1 MEESKVINNNIDNTD
16 MSTSQST
23 IGGNVTTN
31 NKFNKDDL
39 QEVTGGGSGGI
50 VTPPTTIVD
59 ESETSQQTGTLTP
72 ILLILG
78 DGTSTPPDDEEP
90 VLLEEDED
98 TTYNA
103 VLNQSYENMDPTITL
118 ESGEVSYCD
127 ANYVIA
133 VTETDKNTPIN
144 YDLTNLSFSFTNNG
158 DNWCSVEFKSPLQ
171 VTDQLKLPLNST
183 NFPDYSKI
191 IVPVITCQANTGSE
205 RNTTITFNIKNFA
218 ISHNIKMNVIQ
229 DGVTFVNGPCVLERT
244 FENNIVK
251 FNILNNSYY
260 YIFGGDNSSST
271 DFVFKNTNTSELMLF
286 FGLNNNNNIVGNLT
300 NTEEYYNTLFSA
312 DDNNYKCSIMFNGY
326 GAEKGT
332 SAVMQITKPE
342 TIDLNQTITFKYNN
356 ITFMKVK
363 YMDNIK
369 YKTTIYI
376 CTLENLQKYKTDK
389 GYIIYLFEQDIGT
402 SAAIKDTISQSKT
415 VPLHGDN
422 NTDDISN
429 GRIVTCWREYF
440 GSYDAIKAD
449 NIGELNNY
457 TSDDETQYQIKPVQ
471 ANLSAKDL
479 GRTYN
484 NVYIE
489 DWTGLNV
496 YDYNSS
502 TLNFK
507 GLEKNTDIYVY
518 TIKDNKYVKIGVI
531 NFGKEL
537 NQNNY
542 IGQYDYYY
550 YMFQASAYNSY
561 WFQYIHCYGDK
572 NDSYYNS
579 EIETDAL
586 NSTFKDKYFGT
597 FDLYFVVI
605 YNIDEKYNN
614 KTDVDIANSIINSGK
629 TYKKYQVPSGTYQFT
644 MNNLIALTY
653 HPKDIQIET
662 IKTFEVLYNEL
673 NLSKS
678 HYKDN
683 HFYNKYNTYNVIDL
697 NNVCNDINGN
707 VINLN
712 EVCKDLENRIYIFTK
727 ENNKL
732 VYIGVISPVHTMVD
746 DGMANWNH
754 YT

>member
-1 MEESKVINNNIDNTD
+1 MEESNLINNDNTYNTD

-23 IGGNVTTN
+23 IGGNATTN

-39 QEVTGGGSGGI
+39 QEVTGGGGGGI
-50 VTPPTTIVD
+50 VTPPTTKVD
-59 ESETSQQTGTLTP
+59 GTEISQTTGTLTP

-78 DGTSTPPDDEEP
+78 DGTTTPDVEEEP

-103 VLNQSYENMDPTITL
+103 VINSEYKDRVPTINL
-118 ESGEVSYCD
+118 EGSEVSYCN

-133 VTETDKNTPIN
+133 VTETDENIPVS
-144 YDLTNLSFSFTNNG
+144 YSSTNLSVSFTNNG
-158 DNWCSVEFKSPLQ
+158 DNWCNVIFKSPLE
-171 VTDQLKLPLNST
+171 VTDQLKLPLNSD
-183 NFPDYSKI
+183 NFQDNSKI
-191 IVPVITCQANTGSE
+191 IVPVIKCKQNIGSE

-218 ISHNIKMNVIQ
+218 ILHNIQMNVIQ
-229 DGVTFVNGPCVLERT
+229 EGVTFVDGPCVLRYTGTDSQGKYNYE
-244 FENNIVK
+244 
-251 FNILNNSYY
+251 ILNNPVY
-260 YIFGGDNSSST
+260 YITSKNS
-271 DFVFKNTNTSELMLF
+271 FVFMNTNTSEHMLF
-286 FGLNNNNNIVGNLT
+286 FGLNKNNNIVGNLT
-300 NTEEYYNTLFSA
+300 NTLEYYNTLFSA
-312 DDNNYKCSIMFNGY
+312 DDNNYKCNINDNEF
-326 GAEKGT
+326 AATKGT
-332 SAVMQITKPE
+332 AAYMTITKPE
-342 TIDLNQTITFKYNN
+342 NKDLNQTITFKYNN

-376 CTLENLQKYKTDK
+376 CTLENLQNYKTDK
-389 GYIIYLFEQDIGT
+389 GYIIYLFKQDIGP
-402 SAAIKDTISQSKT
+402 SADIKDTITQSKI
-415 VPLHGDN
+415 VPLHGNN
-422 NTDDISN
+422 NTDISN
-429 GRIVTCWREYF
+429 GRIVACYRDYQ
-440 GSYDAIKAD
+440 GDYDAIKAD

-457 TSDDETQYQIKPVQ
+457 TSDDETIYQIKPVQ

-502 TLNFK
+502 TLKFK
-507 GLEKNTDIYVY
+507 GLEKNTDTYVY

-542 IGQYDYYY
+542 IGKYDYYY
-550 YMFQASAYNSY
+550 QYFQASTYNSY

-579 EIETDAL
+579 EIETDVL
-586 NSTFKDKYFGT
+586 NSTFKDKQFGT
-597 FDLYFVVI
+597 FDLYFVLI
-605 YNIDEKYNN
+605 YNIDEKYDNE
-614 KTDVDIANSIINSGK
+614 TDVDIANSIINSGK

-653 HPKDIQIET
+653 HPNDVYVET
-662 IKTFEVLYNEL
+662 IKTFSVLYNEL
-673 NLSKS
+673 KLTKS
-678 HYKDN
+678 HYHDN

-707 VINLN
+707 IINLN
-712 EVCKDLENRIYIFTK
+712 EVCKDLRNRIYIFTK
-727 ENNKL
+727 ENTKL
-732 VYIGVISPVHTMVD
+732 VYIGVISPVHTMADVLI
-746 DGMANWNH
+746 ANWNH

>member
-1 MEESKVINNNIDNTD
+1 MEESNLINNDNTYNTD

-23 IGGNVTTN
+23 IGENATTN
-31 NKFNKDDL
+31 DKFNKDDL
-39 QEVTGGGSGGI
+39 QEVTGGGGGGT

-59 ESETSQQTGTLTP
+59 GSETSQTTGTLTP

-78 DGTSTPPDDEEP
+78 DGTSTDEEP
-90 VLLEEDED
+90 VLLEEDGD

-103 VLNQSYENMDPTITL
+103 VLNQSYENKDPTITL

-133 VTETDKNTPIN
+133 VTESDKNTPISYN
-144 YDLTNLSFSFTNNG
+144 SNNLSFSFTNNG
-158 DNWCSVEFKSPLQ
+158 NKWCSVEFKNPLE

-183 NFPDYSKI
+183 NFPSNSNI

-205 RNTTITFNIKNFA
+205 RNTTITFNIKNFD
-218 ISHNIKMNVIQ
+218 ISHNIQMNVIQ
-229 DGVTFVNGPCVLERT
+229 DGVTFVDGPCVLRYTSTDSQGKYNYE
-244 FENNIVK
+244 
-251 FNILNNSYY
+251 ILNNPVY
-260 YIFGGDNSSST
+260 YITSKSS
-271 DFVFKNTNTSELMLF
+271 FVFMNTNLSEHMLL
-286 FGLNNNNNIVGNLT
+286 FGLNKNNNIVGNLT
-300 NTEEYYNTLFSA
+300 QSLEYYNTLFSA
-312 DDNNYKCSIMFNGY
+312 DDNNYKCKINDNAAY
-326 GAEKGT
+326 AATKGT
-332 SAVMQITKPE
+332 AAYMTITQPE
-342 TIDLNQTITFKYNN
+342 NKDLNQTITFKYNN

-376 CTLENLQKYKTDK
+376 CTLENLQNYKTDE
-389 GYIIYLFEQDIGT
+389 GYIIYLFNSDIGI
-402 SAAIKDTISQSKT
+402 SAAIKDTISYSKI
-415 VPLHGDN
+415 VPLRGDN
-422 NTDDISN
+422 NTDISN
-429 GRIVTCWREYF
+429 GRIVTCWREYY
-440 GSYDAIKAD
+440 GSYDTIKAD

-457 TSDDETQYQIKPVQ
+457 TSDDETFYQIIPVQ
-471 ANLSAKDL
+471 AKANLSAKDL
-479 GRTYN
+479 GSTYN

-489 DWTGLNV
+489 DWTGLKV

-507 GLEKNTDIYVY
+507 GLKKNTDIYVY

-542 IGQYDYYY
+542 IGNYDYYY
-550 YMFQASAYNSY
+550 QSFQASTYNSY

-586 NSTFKDKYFGT
+586 NSTFKDKQFGT

-605 YNIDEKYNN
+605 YNIYENN

-653 HPKDIQIET
+653 HPKDIQVET
-662 IKTFEVLYNEL
+662 IKTFSVLYNEL
-673 NLSKS
+673 NLTKS
-678 HYKDN
+678 HYSGN
-683 HFYNKYNTYNVIDL
+683 NFYNKYNTYNVIDL

-707 VINLN
+707 IINLN
-712 EVCKDLENRIYIFTK
+712 EVCKDLGNRIYIFTK
-727 ENNKL
+727 ENTKL
-732 VYIGVISPVHTMVD
+732 VYIGVISPAHAMTDVI
-746 DGMANWNH
+746 MANFNH